1 MNPNNIISLMQ
12 KQILSHVLAGSLWPH
27 VSGAEMF
34 QAEAQL
40 ELGANHI
47 TWKRRKLFL

>member
-1 MNPNNIISLMQ
+1 MQ
-12 KQILSHVLAGSLWPH
+12 KQILSHMLAGSLQLH

-40 ELGANHI
+40 ELRANCI
-47 TWKRRKLFL
+47 S